1 MSVDYYADGIM
12 SLKQYYD
19 KQMKPKNV
27 VRKRF
32 KVKKTNMEMATIKKK
47 TQFAGLNG
55 KRFSF
60 LDRIVS
66 LPFGHHL

>member
-19 KQMKPKNV
+19 KQIKPKNV

-32 KVKKTNMEMATIKKK
+32 KVKKTNMEMATIKKRHNL
-47 TQFAGLNG
+47 QA
-55 KRFSF
+55 
-60 LDRIVS
+60 
-66 LPFGHHL
+66 